1 MFLFAR
7 LSSRAPEV
15 LTTLLIFSLSSG
27 VLGGILF
34 YMDST
39 APSVLNDMTENV
51 PIDMEVS
58 LSYQFYNQNST
69 RLDDIRNIVEARDYV
84 VATEPLTFVNLYD
97 WFIDDYRFS
106 RRGFLGIDSTAFEQF
121 PDAIKIDSGSLS
133 YDNDSCLVEKS
144 LFIAEGLDIGS
155 NYTVSVTIEDWSD
168 GTILRYS
175 LKSHS

>member
-7 LSSRAPEV
+7 LSARAPEV

-39 APSVLNDMTENV
+39 APSVLNDMTADV

-69 RLDDIRNIVEARDYV
+69 TLDDIRNIVEARDYV
-84 VATEPLTFVNLYD
+84 VTTEPLTFVNMYD
-97 WFIDDYRFS
+97 LNVEDYRYS
-106 RRGFLGIDSTAFEQF
+106 RKGYLGINNTVFESF
-121 PDAIKIDSGSLS
+121 PDAIELDSGSLS
-133 YDNDSCLVEKS
+133 YDDNSCLVEKS
-144 LFIAEGLDIGS
+144 HNRRLVRWKLYR
-155 NYTVSVTIEDWSD
+155 NT
-168 GTILRYS
+168 
-175 LKSHS
+175 H